1 MGTSEY
7 KFLLL
12 EQKGKILYA
21 TMNRPEQLNAFIPDL
36 EYDIIRLIEEVDQS
50 DEIQVLVLS
59 GAGRAFSAGGDI
71 GHMQESLSD
80 FGIFEKS
87 IKNGKR
93 LLSGLLDCDKPIIV
107 KMNGDAIGLGATV
120 ALFCDIVVA
129 DENARIADPH
139 VRVGLVAGDGG
150 AIMWPALVGY
160 ARAKRYLLTGELVPA
175 KEAEAMGL
183 IAYAVPTDQLDA
195 KVDEIAIKIANGASK
210 SIKWTKTVV
219 NLGLK
224 ERLNALVDTGFTY
237 EAMSSRTE
245 DHAEAVAAFIGKRK
259 PVFTGK

>member
-71 GHMQESLSD
+71 SHMQVSLSD